1 MLTKIR
7 HYVTTDTLRNVY
19 YGIFSS
25 LLNYGSQIWGQ
36 YQNTH
41 IKRIIK
47 LQNKAIRVINF
58 AKYRE
63 PVSKL
68 YQKSDILKL
77 QDSITMNNFLYM
89 YDSLNRRLPTA
100 LTDKFTYLRDSH
112 DHNTRKS
119 DLKCV
124 KLPTTRTL
132 VYGIHS
138 VDGQSTRAWNYF
150 QVNCSSHKLHTL
162 SRNVCKKILK
172 SHFIDSYSLT
182 VPT

>member
-7 HYVTTDTLRNVY
+7 HYVTTDTLRNIY

-36 YQNTH
+36 YQNTN
-41 IKRIIK
+41 IKRIMK

-58 AKYRE
+58 AKYRDT
-63 PVSKL
+63 SSNL
-68 YQKSDILKL
+68 YQKSEILKL
-77 QDSITMNNFLYM
+77 QDNITMNNFLYM
-89 YDSLNRRLPTA
+89 HDSLKRRLPTT
-100 LTDKFTYLRDSH
+100 LNDRFSYLCDTH
-112 DHNTRKS
+112 EYETRNS

-124 KLPTTRTL
+124 KLPTSRTL

-138 VDGQSTRAWNYF
+138 IDGQSTRAWNYL

-172 SHFIDSYSLT
+172 SHFIDSY
-182 VPT
+182 